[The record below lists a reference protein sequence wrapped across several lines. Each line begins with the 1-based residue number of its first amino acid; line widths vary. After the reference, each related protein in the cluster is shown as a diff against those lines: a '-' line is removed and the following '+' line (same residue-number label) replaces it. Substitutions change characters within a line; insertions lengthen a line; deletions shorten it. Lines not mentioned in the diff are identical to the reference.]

1 MQSIEEILKE
11 KQDVKGG
18 IISYAQYI
26 SLKNALAE
34 EKEEVQLMQ
43 DILEALHGEVEIKPK
58 DYLNENLQLYIKE
71 IAEGL
76 NFWAEQEKEKL
87 NIEPTPEQ
95 IRAGVKEY
103 SEKVGVSGTIY
114 ALARQFKIDPDV
126 ILQWQWAKV
135 FGILYADVE
144 QYKYTERFNK
154 IINSKG

>member
-1 MQSIEEILKE
+1 MPSNNNKKPKAMQSIEEILRE

-87 NIEPTPEQ
+87 NIEPT
-95 IRAGVKEY
+95 A
-103 SEKVGVSGTIY
+103 
-114 ALARQFKIDPDV
+114 
-126 ILQWQWAKV
+126 
-135 FGILYADVE
+135 
-144 QYKYTERFNK
+144 
-154 IINSKG
+154 